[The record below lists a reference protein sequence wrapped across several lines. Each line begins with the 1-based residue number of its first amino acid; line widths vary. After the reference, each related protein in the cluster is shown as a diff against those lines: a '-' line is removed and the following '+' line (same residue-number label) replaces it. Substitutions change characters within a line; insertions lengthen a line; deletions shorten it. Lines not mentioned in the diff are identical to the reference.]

1 MYYYCPSPKPL
12 NLAPRVNLQKR
23 GSFLGVS
30 AETCLIDSS
39 DDGDVLSVIVCL
51 SVCSCL
57 CTCIPLFLCYQR
69 VLQSCHAASCWPLPI
84 NSMSVFKYVVG
95 LYDLNISAKTVWL
108 QWNSCASSSVR
119 FASINARVQ
128 LEITS
133 RFVAWKMRR
142 VSFWKNVLII
152 HCT

>member
-51 SVCSCL
+51 S
-57 CTCIPLFLCYQR
+57 I
-69 VLQSCHAASCWPLPI
+69 
-84 NSMSVFKYVVG
+84 
-95 LYDLNISAKTVWL
+95 
-108 QWNSCASSSVR
+108 
-119 FASINARVQ
+119 
-128 LEITS
+128 
-133 RFVAWKMRR
+133 R
-142 VSFWKNVLII
+142 VSAPAFRYFCVAREFCKAATQLAVGRFL
-152 HCT
+152 